1 MGSLMITKFN
11 LLGCVR
17 AFCTGI
23 AGALISDV
31 AIAADVKK
39 PKLKDKGA
47 ITRVAEIIEVEHLQ
61 DHRIRVVFSAQERD
75 STQRFP
81 ITTIDRSM
89 VKVDFTNTSTAP
101 AEAKSLWLHGAGGND
116 LKRALYVGFSLHRK
130 LNARAIEELRSDI
143 GLLMKELP
151 SELFT
156 VAAISQDSA
165 RVLADVTPEK
175 GDNVNRILQQLQSLE
190 PEGEGPAMADTLCV
204 AAERFHAWN
213 LAGFKKSDQKV
224 LVLISSPG
232 DSPSIERYRAQN
244 CWRSLL
250 EQGVRVFSVQFGQ
263 EYGKSNF
270 DLTSVATES
279 GGYVHKVSG
288 PVEMGAAVKNIIA
301 ILKNE
306 YVIDVDA
313 PDIALEDQPLEM
325 KLRLSYH
332 DEIFE
337 SANYNVGFVI
347 PTLATVF
354 APVQPA
360 ATAPLDD
367 AAKARA
373 EVDAAR
379 INLIIAILIASVL
392 ISASGYVAYRQ
403 YKIRSVTTACNTCGH
418 RVARDH
424 QDCPF
429 RKSECVARLVV
440 IGGKYAGQTIPI
452 LKGETLIA
460 RFPRASA
467 GVQLRG
473 RKISWWRHGTIR
485 LDGQKAIYTPS
496 KFGRDRINGWLVN
509 EPRLLGIGSILT
521 IGDQSVRFEVKPQ
534 TFGA

>member
-1 MGSLMITKFN
+1 MGSLMKITNRNKIY
-11 LLGCVR
+11 V
-17 AFCTGI
+17 
-23 AGALISDV
+23 GALCAAFLGLISSELCL
-31 AIAADVKK
+31 AAEAKK

-47 ITRVAEIIEVEHLQ
+47 ITRVAEILEVEHLE

-75 STQRFP
+75 ATQRFP

-89 VKVDFTNTSTAP
+89 VKIDFTNTSTAP

-130 LNARAIEELRSDI
+130 LSARAIEEMRSDI
-143 GLLMKELP
+143 GLLMKELTA
-151 SELFT
+151 ELFT

-224 LVLISSPG
+224 LILLSSPG
-232 DSPSIERYRAQN
+232 DSPTTERYRAQN

-288 PVEMGAAVKNIIA
+288 PVEMGAAIKNVIA

-313 PDIALEDQPLEM
+313 PDIALEDQPLEL

-332 DEIFE
+332 DENFE

-347 PTLATVF
+347 PTLAKVF

-360 ATAPLDD
+360 VTPAQDE

-373 EVDAAR
+373 EEDAAR
-379 INLIIAILIASVL
+379 LNLIISVL
-392 ISASGYVAYRQ
+392 VISGVFSASIYVGYRQ
-403 YKIRSVTTACNTCGH
+403 YRSA
-418 RVARDH
+418 
-424 QDCPF
+424 Q
-429 RKSECVARLVV
+429 
-440 IGGKYAGQTIPI
+440 
-452 LKGETLIA
+452 
-460 RFPRASA
+460 
-467 GVQLRG
+467 
-473 RKISWWRHGTIR
+473 
-485 LDGQKAIYTPS
+485 
-496 KFGRDRINGWLVN
+496 
-509 EPRLLGIGSILT
+509 
-521 IGDQSVRFEVKPQ
+521 
-534 TFGA
+534 